1 MPCMWNSVFI
11 RKIHTPACRARF
23 DALIRADRVGRT
35 PRTPAALTPAP
46 EASLLKPCLMLIHP
60 NCHLVHVSHQAIQ
73 KPQCQPKQ
81 TRNLMKSF
89 FKQMQMEETIEE
101 CINHQVLIPSL
112 NMHVMKT
119 QQLVK
124 FVMKSVL
131 MASGYISRNVI
142 NLQDEGQISQLITQ
156 ADDAWVSLP
165 CTDFTPW
172 QHMNAH
178 RHGWGF
184 QQKLEKRRSRLG
196 KCSLKQR
203 GL

>member
-1 MPCMWNSVFI
+1 MLSKTFGNTRLVMNQYYPLKGTTEGEPSNRFVRATGTELDGRELLLGQLVYV
-11 RKIHTPACRARF
+11 RKDP
-23 DALIRADRVGRT
+23 L
-35 PRTPAALTPAP
+35 
-46 EASLLKPCLMLIHP
+46 E
-60 NCHLVHVSHQAIQ
+60 SHQAIQ
-73 KPQCQPKQ
+73 KPQFQPKQ

-89 FKQMQMEETIEE
+89 FKQMQIEENIEE

-131 MASGYISRNVI
+131 KASGYISRNVI

-156 ADDAWVSLP
+156 ADDRKSADAWVSLP

-178 RHGWGF
+178 RHGWVF
-184 QQKLEKRRSRLG
+184 NRSWKREESRLG

>member
-1 MPCMWNSVFI
+1 
-11 RKIHTPACRARF
+11 
-23 DALIRADRVGRT
+23 
-35 PRTPAALTPAP
+35 
-46 EASLLKPCLMLIHP
+46 
-60 NCHLVHVSHQAIQ
+60 
-73 KPQCQPKQ
+73 
-81 TRNLMKSF
+81 
-89 FKQMQMEETIEE
+89 MQIEETIEE

-142 NLQDEGQISQLITQ
+142 NLQDEGQICQLITQ
-156 ADDAWVSLP
+156 ADDRKSADAWVSLP

-178 RHGWGF
+178 RQGWGF
-184 QQKLEKRRSRLG
+184 QQKLEKRR
-196 KCSLKQR
+196 KQAR
-203 GL
+203 KMFAQAKRFIKKI

>member
-1 MPCMWNSVFI
+1 
-11 RKIHTPACRARF
+11 
-23 DALIRADRVGRT
+23 
-35 PRTPAALTPAP
+35 
-46 EASLLKPCLMLIHP
+46 
-60 NCHLVHVSHQAIQ
+60 
-73 KPQCQPKQ
+73 
-81 TRNLMKSF
+81 
-89 FKQMQMEETIEE
+89 MQIEETIEE

-172 QHMNAH
+172 QHMNVH

-184 QQKLEKRRSRLG
+184 QQKLEKRR
-196 KCSLKQR
+196 KQAR
-203 GL
+203 KMLAQANRFMRKS